1 MSMIDV
7 HSKRT
12 APDPI
17 KQAVPQISFH
27 QFPVLF
33 DKHWNGDPS
42 TRSVEKYGADFVC
55 NGMPADLLFGF
66 VRMVVGWGGDGR
78 VGTNFMRRNATRLI
92 EVHEEFLK
100 CDVALKINDLEEA
113 IKIMKGIPGLG
124 ISYASKLLKFLAPDQ
139 AVVLD
144 SHIETGL
151 GYKRTLEGYLEFASN
166 CRDWANVLNT
176 KGIKCSRSQAGTWRV
191 SDVEMAIFKHVR
203 P

>member
-1 MSMIDV
+1 MSVINV
-7 HSKRT
+7 HSSKT
-12 APDPI
+12 PPDPK
-17 KQAVPQISFH
+17 KQAVAQISFH

-33 DKHWNGDPS
+33 DEHWNGDPS
-42 TRSVEKYGADFVC
+42 TRSVEKYGADFVH

-66 VRMVVGWGGDGR
+66 VRMVVGWGGDGF
-78 VGTNFMRRNATRLI
+78 VGTNFMNLNAKRLS
-92 EVHEEFLK
+92 EVHREFLY
-100 CDVALKINDLEEA
+100 CDAALKNNDLAGA
-113 IKIMKGIPGLG
+113 IKIMKGVPGLG

-144 SHIETGL
+144 SHIETRL

-166 CRDWANVLNT
+166 CRGWADVLNT
-176 KGIKCSRSQAGTWRV
+176 NGTKCSRSPAGTWRV